1 MKKKD
6 IHILVI
12 DDDAS
17 LRKVLSDAIKKF
29 GYTALAAANKD
40 EAMSILRIKTVHAAL
55 IDCMLPKMNGVDLSL
70 KMREGR
76 FGQNPIVLTSG
87 IFKDKG
93 FASDSKSKTG
103 AVDFIFKPIDLDK
116 LKAVLDEHLS
126 HLCTETV
133 IPLHTLMSKS
143 FDSARER
150 RKTIEAL
157 EEISGY
163 DLPFVLS
170 VLMDAKVGGHLNM
183 VNKAGEIY
191 GISLAKGKITSL
203 DSPET
208 VSTVTLTLIQK
219 QFITPEDLEEL
230 GEKARRGDILK
241 TLLDEGLISPH
252 VVPMIRNQQILEDLN
267 RLITG
272 EVIQFNFAQER
283 IKEDIPGVDLDMLVP
298 HFQDAIKNKIT
309 LKYLI
314 EFYDGWGE
322 YPIMEGPQYAAS
334 DSMKS
339 FELIKDATGVTALAH
354 ERATINELVENERFN
369 KKDLLRALHLLALKR
384 VIIFDTVKRGS
395 HKDDL
400 KGRFE
405 HMLKGIK
412 EKNPIEIFVYFGAS
426 VECKDVEVEK
436 IYKEFARNNHP
447 DKLPPNTKE
456 EVREAANKVFS
467 LVSEAHDTLTNR
479 DKREKWEN
487 SIKQKEAHQQI
498 QAEEIADKALEFLRK
513 GRFMDSYK
521 LAKEAYELSPAM
533 NVMLYYSWAELKA
546 FPDIDKTAL
555 AGVAERMNTIPHE
568 DRRVA
573 LYQFVAGLLKKAQGD
588 LIGASAC
595 FDKSLNYDV
604 DFLDARRELVA
615 LTRNKSTSESTS
627 FTAKDLLNAD
637 LGQVIGGLFKK
648 KAK

>member
-6 IHILVI
+6 INILVI

-17 LRKVLSDAIKKF
+17 VRKVLSEAIKKF
-29 GYTALAAANKD
+29 GYTALAVANKD
-40 EAMSILRIKTVHAAL
+40 EAMSLMRIKTVHAAV

-70 KMREGR
+70 KLREGR
-76 FGQNPIVLTSG
+76 FAQNPIILISG
-87 IFKDKG
+87 IFKDRS
-93 FASDSKSKTG
+93 FASDATRKTK
-103 AVDFIFKPIDLDK
+103 AVEFLFKPLDLEE
-116 LKAVLDEHLS
+116 LKGVLDEHLS

-143 FDSARER
+143 FDSSRER
-150 RKTIEAL
+150 RKAIEAL
-157 EEISGY
+157 EEISGF

-191 GISLAKGKITSL
+191 GISLVKGKITGL

-208 VSTVTLTLIQK
+208 ISTVTLTLLQK
-219 QFITPEDLEEL
+219 QLITPEDIQDL
-230 GEKARRGDILK
+230 GEKISRGDILK
-241 TLLDEGLISPH
+241 HLLQEGLISPH
-252 VVPMIRNQQILEDLN
+252 VVLMVKNQQILQDLN

-298 HFQDAIKNKIT
+298 HFQTAIKDKIT

-322 YPIMEGPQYAAS
+322 YPIMEGPQYSDS

-339 FELIKDATGVTALAH
+339 YELIKTATGVTALAH
-354 ERATINELVENERFN
+354 ERATINELIESERFN

-384 VIIFDTVKRGS
+384 VIIFDTVQRGS
-395 HKDDL
+395 QKDDL

-405 HMLKGIK
+405 HMLRGIK
-412 EKNPIEIFVYFGAS
+412 DKNPIEIFIYFGATS
-426 VECKDVEVEK
+426 ECKKIEVEK

-447 DKLPPNTKE
+447 DKLPPNVSDD
-456 EVREAANKVFS
+456 VRKTANKVFS
-467 LVSEAHDTLTNR
+467 LVSEAHDTLTHSE
-479 DKREKWEN
+479 KREKWET
-487 SIKQKEAHQQI
+487 SIKQKEVHQQI
-498 QAEEIADKALEFLRK
+498 QAEEIADKAIEFLRK
-513 GRFMDSYK
+513 GRYMDSYK
-521 LAKEAYELSPAM
+521 LSKEAYELFPGM
-533 NVMLYYSWAELKA
+533 NVMLYYSWAQLKA
-546 FPDIDKTAL
+546 FPSMDKKAL
-555 AGVAERMNTIPHE
+555 MDVAERMNTIPHE

-615 LTRNKSTSESTS
+615 LTRNKETSSTS
-627 FTAKDLLNAD
+627 FTAKDLLHAD

-648 KAK
+648 K